1 MNFCMIFLIFVFCL
15 VILWDGFSGSNIKD
29 LDLVCIFFFKM
40 LICFWSFWIFL
51 VGKFFWLFIFW
62 SFFVLRL
69 RVLKVFE
76 ICCILVW
83 KLVLEILVC
92 VRCVKILL
100 WKFFKLLILDVIVG
114 CKKGLSELEKRI
126 VKKKYV

>member
-29 LDLVCIFFFKM
+29 LGLVCIFFFKM